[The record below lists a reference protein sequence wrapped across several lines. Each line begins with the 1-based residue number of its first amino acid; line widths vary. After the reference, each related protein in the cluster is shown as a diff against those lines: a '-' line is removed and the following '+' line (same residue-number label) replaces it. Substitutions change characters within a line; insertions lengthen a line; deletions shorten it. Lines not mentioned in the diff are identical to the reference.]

1 MNFFKDKPKKEIA
14 IDEVKELVKQLKSE
28 EKDKFQEY
36 VNNLSK
42 EGNIDSSSF
51 NYYYSQGYQ
60 QALENVINS
69 LEAGNRL

>member
-1 MNFFKDKPKKEIA
+1 MSFFKDKPKVIT

-42 EGNIDSSSF
+42 EGKIDSSSF

-60 QALENVINS
+60 QALENVIN
-69 LEAGNRL
+69 RLKESN

>member
-1 MNFFKDKPKKEIA
+1 MGFFKDKPKKEIA
-14 IDEVKELVKQLKSE
+14 IDEVKELVTQLKSE
-28 EKDKFQEY
+28 EKEKFQEY

-60 QALENVINS
+60 QALAKVLSELSGGIN
-69 LEAGNRL
+69 